1 LAAIS
6 RLRQEL
12 RPEFVQP
19 KIQAVAE
26 EALKRLEPFEANRV
40 SRLEGELGRL
50 LGQVPK
56 EPTLSPI
63 EENSQVLRDLFV
75 LTALGA
81 ELLADPLR
89 LRIAYLDALQTGN
102 LHVAGAIERDPMG
115 RAGRALSDQDRHR
128 GRVARGLSA
137 SPDLQRRID
146 GYEGMVRRYRQRFG
160 ALRRHLEGE
169 GWMPPDPLIQMAGR
183 SEGS

>member
-1 LAAIS
+1 VYLAAI
-6 RLRQEL
+6 
-12 RPEFVQP
+12 
-19 KIQAVAE
+19 
-26 EALKRLEPFEANRV
+26 
-40 SRLEGELGRL
+40 L
-50 LGQVPK
+50 LPNGVGLLDWSDPD
-56 EPTLSPI
+56 S
-63 EENSQVLRDLFV
+63 VLWPNVDF
-75 LTALGA
+75 
-81 ELLADPLR
+81 
-89 LRIAYLDALQTGN
+89 N
-102 LHVAGAIERDPMG
+102 HVAGAIERDPMG